1 VKFFPVQLI
10 TGSNSFAE
18 EDKMAMFDGKKV
30 LVFCLEIFYDYEVL
44 LWVRHTFFYFF
55 LYNERYYIYLY
66 IILPYLV
73 IHNERYKF

>member
-1 VKFFPVQLI
+1 VQLI

-55 LYNERYYIYLY
+55 FI
-66 IILPYLV
+66 
-73 IHNERYKF
+73 